1 MKRLLKKLFR
11 DFMTPSK
18 TRGGK
23 PASRRAVLQLNG
35 LEDRMVLSSAF
46 QEGSTLFVNFTPG
59 DNLELVE
66 VNPTGNRQIEV
77 VHGGTIIGE
86 FSINSINAVEV
97 SVAGQDDLVINDN
110 DGMPFA
116 TGTTISLNG
125 GGTNNTMV
133 LSGSRA
139 FDTNENYNVGATA
152 SSFTT
157 LGVDGLN
164 FRLFSAIDE
173 VIDTIPIT
181 GGPLDVTT
189 SSQNVDLSLQVNSF
203 QELTN
208 LGPGGGGN
216 FIFDVQNFVELNELA
231 ADANVNLNAPGAA
244 GVDKGISV
252 VTHGIG
258 DTVVIAATNVPTS
271 VQTIGTDSEV
281 VLEANTA
288 GVAVVGNQGSS
299 MIIAAHQSN
308 HTESTKGIQANVIV
322 EDMRTLIVADTGNV
336 STQENVTVTEKN
348 ISGTGLFGNNA
359 AVVSYIDVATV
370 SLFSGQLAD
379 TYTVKGST
387 SIAEFSSQ
395 IDIFDDSNKLFD
407 AKVDLDSHS
416 HLNLGLDKL
425 STLGTADL
433 FINAPGGKF
442 SNLSGGVIDVSFP
455 GGLPSQIDN
464 NGFTVKEEHV

>member
-1 MKRLLKKLFR
+1 MKRFLKKLFR
-11 DFMTPSK
+11 DFMTSSK
-18 TRGGK
+18 TRGSK

-46 QEGSTLFVNFTPG
+46 KFGSTLFVNFTPG

-66 VNPTGNRQIEV
+66 VNPGVNRQIEV

-86 FSINSINAVEV
+86 FSINSINDVEIT
-97 SVAGQDDLVINDN
+97 VAGQDDLVINDS

-116 TGTTISLNG
+116 TGTTISLHG
-125 GGTNNTMV
+125 AGSNNTMV
-133 LSGSRA
+133 LNGTRA
-139 FDTNENYNVGATA
+139 FDTNENYSVGAMA

-164 FRLFSAIDE
+164 FRIFSAVDE
-173 VIDTIPIT
+173 VLDTIPIT

-189 SSQNVDLSLQVNSF
+189 SGQNVELSSQVNSF
-203 QELTN
+203 QELSN

-231 ADANVNLNAPGAA
+231 ADATVNVNAPGAA

-252 VTHGIG
+252 VTHALG
-258 DTVVIAATNVPTS
+258 DTVIIAADSVPTS

-281 VLEANTA
+281 VLQANTA
-288 GVAVVGNQGSS
+288 PVTVVGNQGSTV
-299 MIIAAHQSN
+299 IIGQN
-308 HTESTKGIQANVIV
+308 QPNGTDSTKGIQANVLV
-322 EDMRTLIVADTGNV
+322 EDMRTLIVSDTGNV

-359 AVVSYIDVATV
+359 AVVSYSDVSSV
-370 SLFSGQLAD
+370 DLFSGQLAD
-379 TYTVKGST
+379 TYTVKGSSST
-387 SIAEFSSQ
+387 AEFGNR
-395 IDIFDDSNKLFD
+395 INIFDDSNKLFD

-425 STLGTADL
+425 STLGVADL
-433 FINAPGGKF
+433 FIDAPGGKF